1 MSCSW
6 LWLIVNLFFTL
17 ISLSQSRYIRLPPVN
32 CSELSPI
39 GTSITQLINILPSS
53 NWEFTFLT
61 RTSVIS
67 YFLLDDLKGT
77 ITVKRRLDRED
88 LCRLGICSCSNECL
102 LKLEINALSDIYT
115 HIIYVP
121 IIILDENDNFC
132 FFSNDIYYLNIS
144 ENVPLNTRLILPIAH
159 DPDQTPNNIQL
170 YSIVSNN
177 YSEFRL
183 DNQLTPSMI
192 IIEELDR
199 EFCDKYY
206 FNFCAYEGISNQKRS
221 CCTKIILT
229 ITDINDNS
237 PKFQHDQQSPLI
249 IKISELSPIHTELIQ
264 MKAFDPDEGLNGKI
278 LYTFSKWTQNDVTI
292 NKIFNLNSDN
302 GSITLLKQL
311 DYEERNNY
319 ELQIQAKDC
328 GSNSIPTYA
337 TVIIQVIDENDCTPE
352 IFTFSPSD
360 VRFINNSIIYI
371 VENISLGT
379 PILYMTVSD
388 CDSNENGHVAMKLIS
403 LFNET
408 SVVQLEKITDNT
420 YILKTNIQ
428 LDREL
433 KSFYSFTLFAYD
445 HGQPKRSIENH
456 FELHLIDVNDCSP
469 IFENL
474 TNYSFYINENNE
486 ENFILHTFKIFD
498 SDENDYITLEIKFNN
513 EEQYNNIFQLNE
525 KNQLIILKSLD
536 YEKQSFYEFSILA
549 KDMIGHKTFV
559 TILIY
564 LNDLNDN
571 PVKFLTNFIQYQLE
585 ENQNNYTF
593 IDHIQADDKD
603 KNDQIIY
610 NIHSDDFNQIK
621 DYIELKSNGSLYSKK
636 SFDREQINKLEF
648 RIIANDSL
656 HIDLL
661 FVEIFILDQNDN
673 KPMIISQSPFCYI
686 YNTTNSNQYIRLQL
700 EGYDPDENDNGNISF
715 SIINPSSMNIILFSN
730 GTLIVPPLYYEYT
743 FDIYLKDNGKSDV
756 LSSIYKNFILL
767 IASNESECQ
776 NYSILSS
783 IKLDQRTFI
792 YFISII
798 LISLACFTII
808 ILIICCFYFL
818 QRYTKIKSLNNKT
831 TTDLTPSFSSSLNED
846 AENDTLL
853 LSSPSPQFTAM
864 TTVSISTTTTNDST
878 RLTTFTDRAQTN
890 KSSSLS
896 SSSSATYVKMSH
908 SFEDEIL

>member
-1 MSCSW
+1 MYK
-6 LWLIVNLFFTL
+6 LLVPYVMI
-17 ISLSQSRYIRLPPVN
+17 QSRYIRLPPVN

-159 DPDQTPNNIQL
+159 DPDQTPNNIQS

-199 EFCDKYY
+199 ELHDKYY
-206 FNFCAYEGISNQKRS
+206 FKFCAYEGIANQKRS

-249 IKISELSPIHTELIQ
+249 IKTSELSPIHTELIQ
-264 MKAFDPDEGLNGKI
+264 MKAFDPDEGLNAKI
-278 LYTFSKWTQNDVTI
+278 IYTFSKWTQNDVTI
-292 NKIFNLNSDN
+292 NKIFNLNPEN

-319 ELQIQAKDC
+319 ELQIQAQDC

-337 TVIIQVIDENDCTPE
+337 TIIIQVIDENDCTPE
-352 IFTFSPSD
+352 IFIFSPSD
-360 VRFINNSIIYI
+360 VQFINNSIISI
-371 VENISLGT
+371 LENISLGT

-388 CDSNENGHVAMKLIS
+388 CDSNENGRVAMKLIS
-403 LFNET
+403 SFNET
-408 SVVQLEKITDNT
+408 SVVQLEKLTDNT

-428 LDREL
+428 LDREE
-433 KSFYSFTLFAYD
+433 KSFYSFTLFVYD
-445 HGQPKRSIENH
+445 YGQPKRSIENH

-474 TNYSFYINENNE
+474 TNYSFYIDENNK

-498 SDENDYITLEIKFNN
+498 LDEDDYITLELKFNN
-513 EEQYNNIFQLNE
+513 EQQYNDIFQLNE

-536 YEKQSFYEFSILA
+536 YEEQIFYEFSILA
-549 KDMIGHKTFV
+549 EDKIGHKTFAI
-559 TILIY
+559 ILIY

-571 PVKFLTNFIQYQLE
+571 PVKFLINFIQYQLE

-593 IDHIQADDKD
+593 IDHIHAEDID
-603 KNDQIIY
+603 KNNQIIY
-610 NIHSDDFNQIK
+610 KIHSDDFYQIK
-621 DYIELKSNGSLYSKK
+621 DFIDLKSNGSLYTKI

-656 HIDLL
+656 YTDIISI
-661 FVEIFILDQNDN
+661 EIFILDQNDN
-673 KPMIISQSPFCYI
+673 KPMIINQSPFCYI
-686 YNTTNSNQYIRLQL
+686 YNTTNSNQNIRLQL

-715 SIINPSSMNIILFSN
+715 SMINPSSMNIILYSN
-730 GTLIVPPLYYEYT
+730 GTLIVPSLYHEYT
-743 FDIYLKDNGKSDV
+743 FDIYLKDNGKSKI

-767 IASNESECQ
+767 IVSNKSECQ

-783 IKLDQRTFI
+783 IQFDQRTFI

-818 QRYTKIKSLNNKT
+818 QRHTRLKSLNNKT
-831 TTDLTPSFSSSLNED
+831 ATNLTPSFSSSLNED

-853 LSSPSPQFTAM
+853 ISSPSPQFTAM

-878 RLTTFTDRAQTN
+878 RLTTFTDRATTN

>member
-6 LWLIVNLFFTL
+6 LWLIVNLFFTF
-17 ISLSQSRYIRLPPVN
+17 ICLSQSRYIRLPPVN

-159 DPDQTPNNIQL
+159 DPDQTPNNIQS

-199 EFCDKYY
+199 ELHDKYY
-206 FNFCAYEGISNQKRS
+206 FKFCAYEGIANQKRS

-264 MKAFDPDEGLNGKI
+264 MKAFDPDEGLNAKI
-278 LYTFSKWTQNDVTI
+278 IYTFSKWTQNDVTI
-292 NKIFNLNSDN
+292 NKIFNLNPEN

-319 ELQIQAKDC
+319 ELQIQAQDC

-337 TVIIQVIDENDCTPE
+337 TIIIQVIDENDCTPE
-352 IFTFSPSD
+352 IFIFSPSD
-360 VRFINNSIIYI
+360 VQFINNSIISI
-371 VENISLGT
+371 LENISLGT

-388 CDSNENGHVAMKLIS
+388 CDSNENGRVAMKLIS
-403 LFNET
+403 SFNET
-408 SVVQLEKITDNT
+408 SVVQLEKLTDNT

-428 LDREL
+428 LDREE
-433 KSFYSFTLFAYD
+433 KSFYSFTLFVYD
-445 HGQPKRSIENH
+445 YGQPKRSIENH

-469 IFENL
+469 VFENL
-474 TNYSFYINENNE
+474 TNYSFYIDENNK

-498 SDENDYITLEIKFNN
+498 LDEDDYITLELKFNN
-513 EEQYNNIFQLNE
+513 EQQYNDIFQLNE

-536 YEKQSFYEFSILA
+536 YEEQIFYEFSILA
-549 KDMIGHKTFV
+549 EDKIGHKTF
-559 TILIY
+559 TIILIY

-571 PVKFLTNFIQYQLE
+571 PVKFLINFIQYQLE

-593 IDHIQADDKD
+593 IDHIHAEDID
-603 KNDQIIY
+603 KNNQIIY
-610 NIHSDDFNQIK
+610 KIHSDDFYQIK
-621 DYIELKSNGSLYSKK
+621 DFIDLKSNGSLYTKI

-656 HIDLL
+656 YTDIISI
-661 FVEIFILDQNDN
+661 EIFILDQNDN
-673 KPMIISQSPFCYI
+673 KPMIINQSPFCYI
-686 YNTTNSNQYIRLQL
+686 YNTTNSNQNIRLQL

-715 SIINPSSMNIILFSN
+715 SMINPSSMNIILYSN
-730 GTLIVPPLYYEYT
+730 GTLIVPSLYHEYT
-743 FDIYLKDNGKSDV
+743 FDIYLKDNGKSKI

-767 IASNESECQ
+767 IVSNKSECQ

-783 IKLDQRTFI
+783 IQFDQRTFI

-818 QRYTKIKSLNNKT
+818 QRHTRLKSLNNKT
-831 TTDLTPSFSSSLNED
+831 ATNLTPSFSSSLNED

-853 LSSPSPQFTAM
+853 ISSPSPQFTAM

-878 RLTTFTDRAQTN
+878 RLTTFTDRATTN

>member
-319 ELQIQAKDC
+319 ELQIQAKDY

-360 VRFINNSIIYI
+360 VQFINNSIIYI

-686 YNTTNSNQYIRLQL
+686 YNTTNSNQNIRLQL